1 MAVTNTGQK
10 ATNALL
16 TLHYDNG
23 EKNYELQ
30 QTIAP
35 GDQMWINL
43 TQPIRNRVADRNGN
57 SLPVDLKTG
66 TYELRDLS
74 PGVGHLHVD
83 GVALDDTFGFS
94 AVPPP
99 CPSCCPL
106 VSIAFDSGF
115 LDLPFGTTDPVGIV
129 GINQCTGGSEAL
141 TPDFTTWGSDN
152 VGIAKA
158 SYAKVQATGPGSTTV
173 YAGGYV
179 NGPGECECSPVFQQ
193 PTLPVTVTP
202 TISSIIP
209 AQGAVGAAIG
219 VTITGTGFAS
229 GATVNAG
236 SNIAVSNV
244 SVSSSTQ
251 ITATF
256 TPTNSSAAGGNQ
268 AVTVTVA
275 GQTSNSQNFFNQVP
289 THFQRFDQ
297 PPEAPGGLGPVTT
310 VTNGN
315 VVDLLGNILRT
326 GFCGVYENFLFDV
339 ADQQSN
345 EIGNGTVT
353 VTEVFSNIKNPPGPT
368 PATVSVLL
376 GSQGVTD
383 NQAYGFNY
391 PTCLTKNQNQALD
404 MTWTVKV
411 GTVVYPVTTSV
422 HITKGNF
429 NGTQNVT
436 SNITTP

>member
-193 PTLPVTVTP
+193 PTLPVTV
-202 TISSIIP
+202 
-209 AQGAVGAAIG
+209 
-219 VTITGTGFAS
+219 
-229 GATVNAG
+229 
-236 SNIAVSNV
+236 
-244 SVSSSTQ
+244 
-251 ITATF
+251 
-256 TPTNSSAAGGNQ
+256 
-268 AVTVTVA
+268 
-275 GQTSNSQNFFNQVP
+275 QVP
-289 THFQRFDQ
+289 NSL
-297 PPEAPGGLGPVTT
+297 ALSMGGEKTYNGTT
-310 VTNGN
+310 VT
-315 VVDLLGNILRT
+315 DCLGNTIGTRWGYSRCATYTIL
-326 GFCGVYENFLFDV
+326 
-339 ADQQSN
+339 DQ
-345 EIGNGTVT
+345 NGTPILSGNYTANESFQT
-353 VTEVFSNIKNPPGPT
+353 VSSNPAGVPNSTGSANPAGAVFSDFLAFLAKSPPAPQPGEYIKQIQTITITDNNSGKNY
-368 PATVSVLL
+368 SVRTNCLDFEYND
-376 GSQGVTD
+376 VTD
-383 NQAYGFNY
+383 
-391 PTCLTKNQNQALD
+391 T
-404 MTWTVKV
+404 
-411 GTVVYPVTTSV
+411 
-422 HITKGNF
+422 
-429 NGTQNVT
+429 
-436 SNITTP
+436 NITSGGTCK